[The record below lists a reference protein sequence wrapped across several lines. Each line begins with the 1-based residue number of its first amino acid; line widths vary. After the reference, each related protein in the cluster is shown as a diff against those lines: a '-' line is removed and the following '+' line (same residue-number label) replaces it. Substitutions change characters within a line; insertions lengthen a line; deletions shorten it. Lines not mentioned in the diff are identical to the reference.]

1 MIFKLKKLLNNYN
14 LDAYIIPKNDDF
26 FGEYAFPDRL
36 KAISKFSGSAGFS
49 IITKFQNYLFI
60 DGRYLIQGKLESGKN
75 FKIFEVPYT
84 YPKDVLKNKI
94 INKIGYDPKLFT
106 FSTLERYFGSN
117 YKLIPINN
125 NLIDS
130 IFLER
135 KKKSD
140 FFFKI
145 DDKIVGETVIS
156 KVKRLNKILRKNR
169 SDSIF
174 ISAPENV
181 AWLLNIRGRDN
192 PNSPIPNA
200 RILIDVKKNIYFFS
214 ETKKVSLIKKKI
226 NYKKIKFYS
235 FGNFYNVLSKLDSSN
250 FTIDKLSCSIFFLFN
265 PIQKFCKCN
274 SVFYVS

>member
-117 YKLIPINN
+117 
-125 NLIDS
+125 
-130 IFLER
+130 
-135 KKKSD
+135 
-140 FFFKI
+140 
-145 DDKIVGETVIS
+145 
-156 KVKRLNKILRKNR
+156 
-169 SDSIF
+169 
-174 ISAPENV
+174 
-181 AWLLNIRGRDN
+181 
-192 PNSPIPNA
+192 
-200 RILIDVKKNIYFFS
+200 
-214 ETKKVSLIKKKI
+214 
-226 NYKKIKFYS
+226 
-235 FGNFYNVLSKLDSSN
+235 
-250 FTIDKLSCSIFFLFN
+250 
-265 PIQKFCKCN
+265 
-274 SVFYVS
+274 